1 MANWLDGWFVGW
13 WVGWFGGWWV
23 DWSAV
28 WLVCWLTNLP
38 ASRLDVGLIHW
49 FGLACEL
56 AYSLTNG
63 PRNQTTSQTSK
74 QLVKHRANDNDVAD
88 SIANHMCLW
97 FHLYDMNK
105 QCHMCGLPTVG

>member
-1 MANWLDGWFVGW
+1 MVNWLDGWFVGW

-56 AYSLTNG
+56 A
-63 PRNQTTSQTSK
+63 
-74 QLVKHRANDNDVAD
+74 
-88 SIANHMCLW
+88 
-97 FHLYDMNK
+97 
-105 QCHMCGLPTVG
+105 